1 MIDAILVLGNVVAV
15 VVIAVFTAMYSFA
28 RWEKSPDGRSVMAL
42 SLSMLALVV
51 GRLLANLGYYEI
63 AQWFMLFGWPAIS
76 AVMVWRTVRMW
87 KLNRPRDPI
96 DNSS

>member
-1 MIDAILVLGNVVAV
+1 MIDAILALGNVVAV
-15 VVIAVFTAMYSFA
+15 VVIAVFIVMYASV

-42 SLSMLALVV
+42 SLSMLALAV

-76 AVMVWRTVRMW
+76 VVVAWRTVRMW
-87 KLNRPRDPI
+87 KLNYPRDPI
-96 DNSS
+96 DNPS